1 MHLVGGGMNLLDLL
15 RTIFGPADDEGELER
30 ENELWREAFLAEEV
44 SPEKAW
50 WEDFAQ
56 DPHEGSE

>member
-1 MHLVGGGMNLLDLL
+1 MNLLDLL